1 MNGFSVDS
9 MKPTLAL
16 AKNQQ
21 QQCVDENASIYI
33 AEDESLAI
41 DNGPCMDI
49 KELER

>member
-9 MKPTLAL
+9 MKPNLAL
-16 AKNQQ
+16 AKK